1 MLNDTKVKLK
11 SRNNIGVPTPLYGE
25 INFTLSYDRA
35 VPAGGLIIV
44 SISGTVRCY
53 PRYDDA
59 TNATVIQTSEL
70 SATFKGLKPSTDYA
84 IQVRAKTTRGWGEYT
99 PVIFKK
105 TPHAMGLGKRVQRHL
120 KSHFTISFAYRASN
134 TSVSRRLRRRGR
146 QHAS

>member
-1 MLNDTKVKLK
+1 M
-11 SRNNIGVPTPLYGE
+11 PLYSE
-25 INFTLSYDRA
+25 INSKLSFDRIVA
-35 VPAGGLIIV
+35 AEELII

-120 KSHFTISFAYRASN
+120 DSHFAISF
-134 TSVSRRLRRRGR
+134 VPCL
-146 QHAS
+146 

>member
-1 MLNDTKVKLK
+1 MRCYAIVHRDQFHIVTR
-11 SRNNIGVPTPLYGE
+11 S
-25 INFTLSYDRA
+25 RA
-35 VPAGGLIIV
+35 VAEGLIIV
-44 SISGTVRCY
+44 SISGIVRCY

-105 TPHAMGLGKRVQRHL
+105 TPHAMGLGKAPVRRHF
-120 KSHFTISFAYRASN
+120 KSYFTISFRIP
-134 TSVSRRLRRRGR
+134 RL
-146 QHAS
+146 

>member
-1 MLNDTKVKLK
+1 MWSDTKVKLK
-11 SRNNIGVPTPLYGE
+11 SHVITLRRYAVVYGE
-25 INFTLSYDRA
+25 INSKLSLDRA
-35 VPAGGLIIV
+35 VAAGRLIIV

-105 TPHAMGLGKRVQRHL
+105 TLHAMGLGKRVQRHL
-120 KSHFTISFAYRASN
+120 ISHFAISF
-134 TSVSRRLRRRGR
+134 VPHL
-146 QHAS
+146 